1 MIHFKNLLAINL
13 KEELE
18 KNKGKVNPKTPREH
32 QTKAHKEMNKFF
44 LQDQKNAGILVL
56 PTGGGKT
63 YTAVYWLL
71 KNVISKNKK
80 ILWLADQGF
89 LLEQARETFKEN
101 ILETDANRRSEINIR
116 VVSGSDKH
124 ANPNSIAVSDDILL
138 ITSQTAISGW
148 TDENNTKF
156 KKFVNEN
163 AKDGNLFIVY
173 DEAHHTPAFGRR
185 NLLIGGSEG
194 KTGII
199 EKFPQA
205 QLLGLTAT
213 PTYTDKRQRGWLWE
227 IFKDGIIYE
236 ISKKELEDKKI
247 LASPVFIQEKTNF
260 NLVLSDNDVD
270 KLVFKHQELPSHIIE
285 EIAKNE
291 ERNNFIAQYYCDNRE
306 KFSKTIIFLDR
317 WYQCKTVENY
327 INKKAGKEIAS
338 SVFSY
343 VDTNKNID
351 YINNRKSNQN
361 EINLDRFKK
370 GEIDVLINVKMLT
383 EGVDVPDVKTVFLTR
398 DTNSSILF
406 TQMVGR
412 ALRGEGAGG
421 NKTTANIVLF
431 SDNWNRHILFASNR
445 LIGGTED
452 SATKE
457 RGFRPFELIRMDLLD
472 KLELEYQ
479 NQDYEKSIMD
489 LIPDGWFVV
498 KYSDAISEENEIEKK
513 PEEFIEN
520 VVVASIEK
528 ELFQKFINKFTLYYK
543 STLWEQE
550 ELDYEKAEAII
561 NGFLSQNGFIPN
573 KATTSKLIQ
582 IARHLGQDINNEAPE
597 YYTFEQ
603 KKDIDI
609 MKYVLE
615 IRNLNYG
622 RDQAEYYLESKY
634 YNSENP
640 FLKVMFPC
648 YEDFYRAYEYD
659 DNVYRRKR
667 KGIANI
673 SEANQEVTINRLAS
687 EEVRNIVLSRDGHK
701 CLCCGKTNNLQID
714 HIISFKEQEPDNDNP
729 NLYQTLCGVCNK
741 EKSSNSFN
749 YRITNYDV
757 NKMSVENVLTTSSN
771 TEDPVYYFTRLINCY
786 YKTSAVQS
794 NSIQAK
800 RNGNRNS
807 IWKASIKIGIDPDET
822 ILKHKEE
829 LIKIIESKGYKLKDI
844 EITAK

>member
-1 MIHFKNLLAINL
+1 MIHYKNLLTVNL
-13 KEELE
+13 KEEFE
-18 KNKGKVNPKTPREH
+18 NNKDKVSPKTPREH

-44 LQDQKNAGILVL
+44 LQDQKSAGILVL

-63 YTAVYWLL
+63 YTSVYWLL

-80 ILWLADQGF
+80 VLWLADQGF

-101 ILETDANRRSEINIR
+101 ILEVDSNRRTEINIR

-124 ANPNSIAVSDDILL
+124 ANPNQIAVSDDILL
-138 ITSQTAISGW
+138 ITSQTAISNW
-148 TDENNTKF
+148 TDENDTKF

-199 EKFPQA
+199 EKFPHT

-260 NLVLSDNDVD
+260 NLALSDNDVD
-270 KLVFKHQELPSHIIE
+270 KLIYKHQELPSHIIE

-291 ERNNFIAQYYCDNRE
+291 ERNNFIAQYYLDNKE
-306 KFSKTIIFLDR
+306 KFGKTIIFLDR

-327 INKKAGKEIAS
+327 INKKAGKEIAA

-343 VDTNKNID
+343 VDGNKNID

-361 EINLDRFKK
+361 EINLERFKK
-370 GEIDVLINVKMLT
+370 GEIEVLINVKMLT

-421 NKTTANIVLF
+421 NKTTASIVLF
-431 SDNWNRHILFASNR
+431 SDNWNRHIQFASNR
-445 LIGGTED
+445 FIGGKED
-452 SATKE
+452 LATKE
-457 RGFRPFELIRMDLLD
+457 RGFRPFELIRIDLLD

-479 NQDYEKSIMD
+479 NQDYEKSVFD
-489 LIPDGWFVV
+489 LIPIGWYVV
-498 KYSDAISEENEIEKK
+498 AYTDTIEEEDENNEIQKITQG
-513 PEEFIEN
+513 FIEN
-520 VVVASIEK
+520 VVVLEQ
-528 ELFQKFINKFTLYYK
+528 EEFIFRKYIQDYATFHKN
-543 STLWEQE
+543 TLWEQE
-550 ELDYEKAEAII
+550 ELDLENAELII
-561 NGFLSQNGFIPN
+561 NNFLTQNNFVPN

-582 IARHLGQDINNEAPE
+582 IARHLGQNNLEPE
-597 YYTFEQ
+597 YFTFEQ
-603 KKDIDI
+603 KNEINL
-609 MKYVLE
+609 MKYVIT
-615 IRNLNYG
+615 IRENNYG
-622 RDQAEYYLESKY
+622 RDQTEEYLEFEYLKT
-634 YNSENP
+634 ENP
-640 FLKVMFPC
+640 FLKVLFPT
-648 YEDFYRAYEYD
+648 YEDFYRAYEYE
-659 DNVYRRKR
+659 DNVYRRMR
-667 KGIANI
+667 KGKTTI
-673 SEANQEVTINRLAS
+673 SEANQDVKVNRLAS

-714 HIISFKEQEPDNDNP
+714 HIISFKEEEPDNDNP
-729 NLYQTLCGVCNK
+729 DLYQTLCGVCNR

-749 YRITNYDV
+749 YLITNYDT
-757 NKMSVENVLTTSSN
+757 NKESVENVLTTN
-771 TEDPVYYFTRLINCY
+771 TEDPIFYFTRLINCY
-786 YKTSAVQS
+786 YKTNAVQPNKVYAVNHGS
-794 NSIQAK
+794 
-800 RNGNRNS
+800 S
-807 IWKASIKIGIDPDET
+807 IWKAAIKYGIDPDET
-822 ILKHKEE
+822 ILKHKDK
-829 LIKIIESKGYKLKDI
+829 LINIIKSKGYSLKNI
-844 EITAK
+844 EIIAK